1 MSRKAVWALA
11 TAVLLAA
18 GGLQAW
24 AETTAPPESV
34 TVTGTKLREEFHKFL
49 RGFVAPSKATGK
61 LARWERHICPLVVGQ
76 NTHFAAFITQRIKFV
91 ALAAGAPVSAEAS
104 CAPNIEVVFTTTPQ
118 ALLDNVRKHDVFFL
132 GYAESNAQLDKL
144 ATVTRPVQAWYMTE
158 SEDANGHRFVDSD
171 IISAANDGA
180 LFEPVHYAAGSS
192 RINDGIKTGFN
203 HILTVV
209 DSTKLAGQN
218 LVPLAD
224 YISMLALTQINSLD
238 ACQQL
243 TSVVNILAADCDHS
257 GTGLTRYDMAYLQ
270 GLYKMSAG
278 RGVMFQRND
287 IAAMMADALMPKQ

>member
-1 MSRKAVWALA
+1 MSKKTV
-11 TAVLLAA
+11 TAFVTAILLAA
-18 GGLQAW
+18 AGLQAW

-49 RGFVAPSKATGK
+49 RGFVAPTLATGR

-76 NTHFAAFITQRIKFV
+76 NPHFAAFIAQRIKYV
-91 ALAAGAPVSAEAS
+91 ALAAGAPVNTDAS
-104 CAPNIEVVFTTTPQ
+104 CAPNIEVVFTATPQ

-132 GYAESNAQLDKL
+132 GYAESNAQLDRL

-158 SEDANGHRFVDSD
+158 SEDANGRRYVDSD
-171 IISAANDGA
+171 IISAVHGDAM
-180 LFEPVHYAAGSS
+180 FEPVHYAANAS

-203 HILTVV
+203 HILIVV
-209 DSTKLAGQN
+209 DSTRLAGQT

-224 YISMLALTQINSLD
+224 YISLLALTQVNSLD

-243 TSVVNILAADCDHS
+243 VSVVNILAADCDHA
-257 GTGLTRYDMAYLQ
+257 GTGLTRYDMAYLH
-270 GLYKMSAG
+270 GLYNMSAG

-287 IAAMMADALMPKQ
+287 IAAMMADAFMPKP